1 MATRKIITRGDP
13 VLGKRAHPVTKFDER
28 VWTLL
33 DDMGD
38 TLLESG
44 GVGLAA
50 PQVGILRR
58 VVVVLTGEEGEEELL
73 ELINPEIVA
82 SEGTQTGFEGC
93 LSVPGYYGKV
103 TRPMK
108 ATVRAQDRKGNWFE
122 HTGEGLTARCFCHE
136 LDHLD
141 GKLYTELVEG
151 RLYTAEEL
159 DEMRE
164 REE

>member
-38 TLLESG
+38 TLRESG